1 MKTSGRHVEIIEKM
15 IELTGCESRE
25 ITHNCEVMKFIA
37 DAEHGRIGTLTFKG
51 WTFQSFPSHRIQAQQ
66 DNKPAVTF

>member
-25 ITHNCEVMKFIA
+25 ITHTREVMEFIT
-37 DAEHGRIGTLTFKG
+37 DAEHGRIGILIFKG
-51 WTFQSFPSHRIQAQQ
+51 WTFNSFPSHRIQAQQ
-66 DNKPAVTF
+66 DNEPAVEF